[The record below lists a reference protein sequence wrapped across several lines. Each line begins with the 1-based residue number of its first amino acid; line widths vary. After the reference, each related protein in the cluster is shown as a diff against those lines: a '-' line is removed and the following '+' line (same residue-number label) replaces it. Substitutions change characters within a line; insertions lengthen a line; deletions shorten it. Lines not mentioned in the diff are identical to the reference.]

1 MKILVSES
9 RKDMYRWG
17 LDQGYKVAGVYVA
30 FNGIDSNLQGSCE
43 VTVDTTIF
51 DINDTMYEIE
61 KITLPSGRV
70 KKTIKK
76 F

>member
-1 MKILVSES
+1 MKILISES

-17 LDQGYKVAGVYVA
+17 LDQGYEVAGVYVA
-30 FNGIDSNLQGSCE
+30 FNGIDSYLQGSCE

-51 DINDTMYEIE
+51 EIDDTIFEIE
-61 KITLPSGRV
+61 KIKLPSGRV
-70 KKTIKK
+70 KKTITK